1 MVQETIVR
9 IKGMSCAS
17 CALRVEEAIK
27 SLDGVREVS
36 VNLALET
43 ARIKYDDSHVAKGDI
58 IAAVTGAGYGA
69 SLNIEADE
77 EDASRARDLR
87 LQLIYVAG
95 SAVLSAP
102 LLAAMALMTA
112 GNHTSILHHPILQLI
127 LATPVQFIAGWRF
140 YRGAWHGLRSGR
152 PGMDLL
158 VSLGTTAAY
167 LFSAYNGIILPLL
180 TAQSGPLFFEAS
192 AVVITFVLLGK
203 YLESRAKHKTA
214 GAVKRLMKLR
224 PETAILL
231 KQGVEMEVPASEV
244 VAGDLLV
251 VKPGARVPADG
262 TVMEGSSSV
271 DESMITGEGMP
282 VDKAAGDSVTAATVN
297 LYGTFIMRAD
307 RTGADT
313 VFGRIIRAVEEAQ
326 STKAPSQRLADKVA
340 AFFVPAIIAVAAA
353 TFVAWMAATGDVA
366 RALSSAAAVLV
377 VACPCA
383 LGLATPAAVTAG
395 IGRGAEMGI
404 LFRNGEALETAHLVR
419 VVVLDKTG
427 TITEGKPA
435 VSDILPL
442 NGAARD
448 EVLRFAAI
456 AEKKSEHPVAAAVL
470 AAAAGSESVPDPE
483 SFSAVAGRGVTVR
496 YQGSEIIAG
505 NARFLAESGVDT
517 SAASAA
523 VEAIESKGRTAVCIA
538 LDGKAIGVVGV
549 SDRVKESSRRAVSEL
564 IADGMR
570 VVMITGDNR
579 RAAEEVAR
587 DVGIP
592 EVIAGVLPDAK
603 AAAVRMLRRAGEG
616 VAMVGDGIN
625 DAPALAA
632 ADLGMAMGS
641 GADIALEAADATLV
655 GGDCVSVAA
664 ALRLARQTVRTI
676 RQNLFWAF
684 LYNIIAVPF
693 AASGLMSPVLAGAA
707 MALSSVS
714 VVANSLRLA
723 RFGRAR

>member
-1 MVQETIVR
+1 MQETIVY

-43 ARIKYDDSHVAKGDI
+43 ARISYDDSRVKKGDI
-58 IAAVTGAGYGA
+58 IAAVTNAGYGA
-69 SLNIEADE
+69 SMDAYE
-77 EDASRARDLR
+77 EASRARDLR
-87 LQLIYVAG
+87 VQLIYVAG

-102 LLAAMALMTA
+102 LLISMALMMA
-112 GNHTSILHHPILQLI
+112 GNHSSILHHPILQLI

-140 YRGAWHGLRSGR
+140 YRGALHGLRAGR

-158 VSLGTTAAY
+158 VVLGTSAAY
-167 LFSAYNGIILPLL
+167 LFSAYNGIILPLVA
-180 TAQSGPLFFEAS
+180 AQSGPLFFEAS
-192 AVVITFVLLGK
+192 AVVITFVLFGK

-214 GAVKRLMKLR
+214 GAMKRLMKLR
-224 PETAILL
+224 PDTAIILR
-231 KQGVEMEVPASEV
+231 QGVEMEAPASEIV
-244 VAGDLLV
+244 VGDLLV

-262 TVMEGSSSV
+262 TVTQGSSSV
-271 DESMITGEGMP
+271 DESMITGESMP
-282 VDKAAGDSVTAATVN
+282 VDKEAGDSVTAATVN
-297 LYGTFIMRAD
+297 LYGTFIMRAE

-313 VFGRIIRAVEEAQ
+313 VLGRIIRAVEEAQ
-326 STKAPSQRLADKVA
+326 SSKAPSQHLADRVA
-340 AFFVPAIIAVAAA
+340 AVFVPVIVAIAAV
-353 TFVAWMAATGDVA
+353 TFAAWMALTGDAA
-366 RALSSAAAVLV
+366 RALTSAAAVLV

-427 TITEGKPA
+427 TITEGRPA
-435 VSDILPL
+435 VFDILPI
-442 NGAARD
+442 NGARED
-448 EVLRFAAI
+448 EVLRWAAI
-456 AEKKSEHPVAAAVL
+456 AEKQSEHPVAAAIL
-470 AAAAGSESVPDPE
+470 ARAEMSEVVPDPE
-483 SFSAVAGRGVTVR
+483 SFSAAAGRGVTVR
-496 YQGSEIIAG
+496 YQESEIIAG
-505 NARFLAESGVDT
+505 NARFLAESGVDI
-517 SAASAA
+517 SAASA
-523 VEAIESKGRTAVCIA
+523 VIEALESKGRTTVCLA
-538 LDGKAIGVVGV
+538 LNGKAIGVIGV

-632 ADLGMAMGS
+632 ADLGMAMAG
-641 GADIALEAADATLV
+641 GADIALEAADATIV
-655 GGDCVSVAA
+655 GGDCLSVVA

-684 LYNIIAVPF
+684 CYNLIAIPF
-693 AASGLMSPVLAGAA
+693 AASGLLSPVLAGAA

-723 RFGRAR
+723 RFGRAGRIR

>member
-1 MVQETIVR
+1 MQETIVY

-43 ARIKYDDSHVAKGDI
+43 ARISYDDSRVKKGDI
-58 IAAVTGAGYGA
+58 IAAVTNAGYGA
-69 SLNIEADE
+69 SMDAYE
-77 EDASRARDLR
+77 EASRARDLR
-87 LQLIYVAG
+87 VQLIYVAG
-95 SAVLSAP
+95 SAVLSTP
-102 LLAAMALMTA
+102 LLISMALMMA
-112 GNHTSILHHPILQLI
+112 GNHSSILHHPILQLI

-140 YRGAWHGLRSGR
+140 YRGALHGLRAGR

-158 VSLGTTAAY
+158 VVLGTSAAY
-167 LFSAYNGIILPLL
+167 LFSAYNGIILPLVA
-180 TAQSGPLFFEAS
+180 AQSGPLFFEAS

-214 GAVKRLMKLR
+214 GAVKRLMKLW
-224 PETAILL
+224 PDTAIILR
-231 KQGVEMEVPASEV
+231 QGVEMEAPASEIV
-244 VAGDLLV
+244 VGDLLV

-262 TVMEGSSSV
+262 TVTQGSSSV
-271 DESMITGEGMP
+271 DESMITGESMP
-282 VDKAAGDSVTAATVN
+282 VDKEAGDSVTAATVN
-297 LYGTFIMRAD
+297 LYGTFIMRAE

-313 VFGRIIRAVEEAQ
+313 VLARIIRAVEEAQ
-326 STKAPSQRLADKVA
+326 SSKAPSQHLADRVA
-340 AFFVPAIIAVAAA
+340 AVFVPVIVAIAAV
-353 TFVAWMAATGDVA
+353 TFAAWMALTGDAA
-366 RALSSAAAVLV
+366 RALTSAAAVLV

-427 TITEGKPA
+427 TITEGRPA
-435 VSDILPL
+435 VFDILPI
-442 NGAARD
+442 NGARED
-448 EVLRFAAI
+448 EVLRWAAI
-456 AEKKSEHPVAAAVL
+456 AEKRSEHPVAAAIL
-470 AAAAGSESVPDPE
+470 ARAEMSEVVPDPE
-483 SFSAVAGRGVTVR
+483 SFSAAAGRGVTVR
-496 YQGSEIIAG
+496 YQESEIIAG
-505 NARFLAESGVDT
+505 NARFLAESGVDI
-517 SAASAA
+517 SAASA
-523 VEAIESKGRTAVCIA
+523 VIEALESKGRTTVCLA
-538 LDGKAIGVVGV
+538 LNGKAIGVIGV

-632 ADLGMAMGS
+632 ADLGMAMAG
-641 GADIALEAADATLV
+641 GADIALEAADATIV
-655 GGDCVSVAA
+655 GGDCLSVVA

-684 LYNIIAVPF
+684 CYNLIAIPF
-693 AASGLMSPVLAGAA
+693 AASGLLSPVLAGAA

-723 RFGRAR
+723 RFGRAGRIR

>member
-1 MVQETIVR
+1 MQETIVY

-27 SLDGVREVS
+27 SLDGVRDVS

-43 ARIKYDDSHVAKGDI
+43 ARISYDDSRVKKGDI
-58 IAAVTGAGYGA
+58 IAAVTNAGYRA
-69 SLNIEADE
+69 SMDAYE
-77 EDASRARDLR
+77 EASRARDLR
-87 LQLIYVAG
+87 VQLIYVAG
-95 SAVLSAP
+95 SAVLSTP
-102 LLAAMALMTA
+102 LLISMALMMA
-112 GNHTSILHHPILQLI
+112 GNHSSILHHPILQLI

-140 YRGAWHGLRSGR
+140 YRGALHGLRAGR

-158 VSLGTTAAY
+158 VVLGTSAAY
-167 LFSAYNGIILPLL
+167 LFSAYNGIILPLVA
-180 TAQSGPLFFEAS
+180 AQSGPLFFEAS

-214 GAVKRLMKLR
+214 GAVKRLMKLW
-224 PETAILL
+224 PDTAIILR
-231 KQGVEMEVPASEV
+231 QGVEMEVPASEIV
-244 VAGDLLV
+244 VGDLLV

-262 TVMEGSSSV
+262 TVTQGSSSV
-271 DESMITGEGMP
+271 DESMITGESMP
-282 VDKAAGDSVTAATVN
+282 VDKEAGDSVTAATVN
-297 LYGTFIMRAD
+297 LYGTFIMRAE

-313 VFGRIIRAVEEAQ
+313 VLGRIIRAVEEAQ
-326 STKAPSQRLADKVA
+326 SSKAPSQHLADRVA
-340 AFFVPAIIAVAAA
+340 AVFVPVIVAIAAV
-353 TFVAWMAATGDVA
+353 TFAAWMALTGDAA
-366 RALSSAAAVLV
+366 RALTSAAAVLV

-427 TITEGKPA
+427 TITEGRPA
-435 VSDILPL
+435 VFDILPI
-442 NGAARD
+442 NGARED
-448 EVLRFAAI
+448 EVLRWAAI
-456 AEKKSEHPVAAAVL
+456 AEKRSEHPVAAAIL
-470 AAAAGSESVPDPE
+470 ARAEMSEVVPDPE
-483 SFSAVAGRGVTVR
+483 SFSAAAGRGVTVR
-496 YQGSEIIAG
+496 YQESEIIAG
-505 NARFLAESGVDT
+505 NARFLAESGVDI
-517 SAASAA
+517 SAASA
-523 VEAIESKGRTAVCIA
+523 VIEALESKGRTTVCLA
-538 LDGKAIGVVGV
+538 LNGKAIGVIGV

-632 ADLGMAMGS
+632 ADLGMAMAG
-641 GADIALEAADATLV
+641 GADIALEAADATIV
-655 GGDCVSVAA
+655 GGDCLSVVA

-684 LYNIIAVPF
+684 CYNLIAIPF
-693 AASGLMSPVLAGAA
+693 AASGLLSPVLAGAA

-723 RFGRAR
+723 RFGRAGRIR